1 MLGMNFLFSAVDYPQ
16 MLQPQGFTY
25 PGGTPIDPAQT
36 AELSSLQYR
45 IALSPRSIL
54 TSVHPVYPL
63 RGLEESG
70 YPLTGGAETSIDRT
84 MLADRTLALLSV
96 LAYRP
101 DVLDRVSEWIGGLI
115 PIRVRTKLVPAKRV
129 TLICEPLDRKAGRNG
144 LFSNEGTGA
153 SQLPFILVPI
163 ALCPEGETAMIGEPE
178 AHLHPRAQSELARLF
193 IRIASTERKQLL
205 IETHSEHILNSLLH
219 AVAKGDLSK
228 EALAIYY
235 FESQGGKAEVRRL
248 VVDQNGRVEGGLPGF
263 FDQSLTELTEYL
275 ETLKKK

>member
-1 MLGMNFLFSAVDYPQ
+1 
-16 MLQPQGFTY
+16 
-25 PGGTPIDPAQT
+25 
-36 AELSSLQYR
+36 
-45 IALSPRSIL
+45 
-54 TSVHPVYPL
+54 
-63 RGLEESG
+63 
-70 YPLTGGAETSIDRT
+70 
-84 MLADRTLALLSV
+84 
-96 LAYRP
+96 
-101 DVLDRVSEWIGGLI
+101 
-115 PIRVRTKLVPAKRV
+115 
-129 TLICEPLDRKAGRNG
+129 
-144 LFSNEGTGA
+144 
-153 SQLPFILVPI
+153 
-163 ALCPEGETAMIGEPE
+163 MIGEPE